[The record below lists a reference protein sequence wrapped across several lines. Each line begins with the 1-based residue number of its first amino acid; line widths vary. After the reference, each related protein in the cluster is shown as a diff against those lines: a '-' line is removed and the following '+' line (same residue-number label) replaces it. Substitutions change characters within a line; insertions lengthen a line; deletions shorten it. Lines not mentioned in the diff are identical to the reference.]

1 MHNNN
6 GKVIIIIGII
16 VIVIGIIWYFF
27 GDKLSFLGRLPGDI
41 RIEKDN
47 FSFYFPLTTMVLLS
61 LLLSLLLRLFR

>member
-1 MHNNN
+1 MHNDN
-6 GKVIIIIGII
+6 GKVIIIIGFI
-16 VIVIGIIWYFF
+16 VIIIGVIWYYF

-61 LLLSLLLRLFR
+61 LLLSILLRLFR

>member
-27 GDKLSFLGRLPGDI
+27 GDKFSFLGRLPGDI

>member
-1 MHNNN
+1 MHNDN
-6 GKVIIIIGII
+6 GKVIIIIGLI
-16 VIVIGIIWYFF
+16 VIIIGVIWYFF

-61 LLLSLLLRLFR
+61 LLLSIILRLFR